1 MNMWTTVF
9 FYAFWIAFGIQLVY
23 LFAVYFHSFLYKENK
38 QVNSFNEPVS
48 IIICA
53 RNEAKNLE
61 KNLPKYLEQHYHEYE
76 VIVVNDRSWDNTAEL
91 LEEYEEKFKNLK
103 IVTIPESEHNPF
115 AGKKLAKT
123 LGVKAAKYEHLLFT
137 DADCVPSSESW
148 LYKVCKEF
156 ESSDLVIGLSP
167 LKGGKGFWAYISRFD
182 ALLIAYNYFSYAL
195 AKAPYMAVG
204 RNMAYKKQLFF
215 DVKGFKSHYTLPSG
229 DDDLFVRD
237 VLGKAKIS
245 VSASSEGLTY
255 SCPKTNF
262 NDWIRQKKRHFL
274 TAPKYLF
281 FNKFLLGLYSFSYL
295 ILLAS
300 FVGLAIT
307 NNIDWYILAAFLFRI
322 FIFTLFAYK
331 IFKILG
337 ETKQLLLIPF
347 MEFILFF
354 TNGLIY
360 YSNTLSKPNKWS

>member
-1 MNMWTTVF
+1 MWTTVF

-23 LFAVYFHSFLYKENK
+23 LFAVYLRSFLYKENK
-38 QVNSFNEPVS
+38 PVNSFNEPVS

-61 KNLPKYLEQHYHEYE
+61 QNLPKYLEQYYHEYE
-76 VIVVNDRSWDNTAEL
+76 VVVVNDRSWDNTAEF
-91 LEEYEEKFKNLK
+91 LEAYEEKFKNLK
-103 IVTIPESEHNPF
+103 VVTIPESEHNPF

-123 LGVKAAKYEHLLFT
+123 LGVKAAKYEHLLFA
-137 DADCVPSSESW
+137 DADCVPSSDNW
-148 LYKVCKEF
+148 LYEVCKEF
-156 ESSDLVIGLSP
+156 ENSDLVIGLSP

-245 VSASSEGLTY
+245 VSASSDGLTY
-255 SCPKTNF
+255 SSPKSNF

-274 TAPKYLF
+274 TAPQYRF
-281 FNKFLLGLYSFSYL
+281 VNKALLGLYSLSYL
-295 ILLAS
+295 IFLLS
-300 FVGLAIT
+300 FMLLLVSGK
-307 NNIDWYILAAFLFRI
+307 IDWIIVGAFLFRI

-337 ETKQLLLIPF
+337 ETKQLFLVPF
-347 MEFILFF
+347 MEFVLFF

-360 YSNTLSKPNKWS
+360 YSNAISKPNKWS